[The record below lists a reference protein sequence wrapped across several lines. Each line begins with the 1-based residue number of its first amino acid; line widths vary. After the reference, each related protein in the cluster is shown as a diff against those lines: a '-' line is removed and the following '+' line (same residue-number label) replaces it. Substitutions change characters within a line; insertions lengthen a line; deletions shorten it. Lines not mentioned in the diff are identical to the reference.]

1 MKKTAI
7 ILLSVLAGIVIL
19 MGVLNLA
26 FGTGGYPYG
35 FGGHMIPGGMMGVGF
50 IGMLLFWGFI
60 IFLILSLAQNG
71 SPFSRD
77 QSYSMSSKEILDK
90 KYVRGEIT
98 EEEYVRKKQTLN
110 ESRNH
115 NA

>member
-7 ILLSVLAGIVIL
+7 ILLSILVGALIL
-19 MGVLNLA
+19 MGVLNLTL
-26 FGTGGYPYG
+26 GTNNYTYG
-35 FGGHMIPGGMMGVGF
+35 FGGHMMPGGMMGFGF

-60 IFLILSLAQNG
+60 IFLILSLAQSG
-71 SPFSRD
+71 SPFSRE
-77 QSYSMSSKEILDK
+77 QSYSMSSRELLDK
-90 KYVRGEIT
+90 KYVRGDISED
-98 EEEYVRKKQTLN
+98 EYIRKKQTLN

>member
-1 MKKTAI
+1 MKKTII
-7 ILLSVLAGIVIL
+7 ILFSIL
-19 MGVLNLA
+19 VGFMLVMGVLNLVL
-26 FGTGGYPYG
+26 GTDGYTYG
-35 FGGHMIPGGMMGVGF
+35 FAGHMMPGGMMGFGF

-60 IFLILSLAQNG
+60 IFLILSLAQSG

-90 KYVRGEIT
+90 KFVRGEIT
-98 EEEYVRKKQTLN
+98 EEEYIRKKQTLN
-110 ESRNH
+110 EGRNH